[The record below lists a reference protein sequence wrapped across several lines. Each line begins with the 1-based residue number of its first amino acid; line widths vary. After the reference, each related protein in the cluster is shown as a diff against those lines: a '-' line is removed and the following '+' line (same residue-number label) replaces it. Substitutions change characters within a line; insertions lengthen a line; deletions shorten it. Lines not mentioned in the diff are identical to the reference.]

1 MYRKIRCDVRQWKI
15 LETFRGTKHSPQD
28 VYPQSAEKSAE
39 RRESFAGHGR
49 DTEKLLVT
57 VGNTLIYGYT
67 RLGYCQV

>member
-1 MYRKIRCDVRQWKI
+1 MTCISEKFWKFFAE
-15 LETFRGTKHSPQD
+15 LNSAQD
-28 VYPQSAEKSAE
+28 VCPQSAEKSAE
-39 RRESFAGHGR
+39 RRESFAGHGG